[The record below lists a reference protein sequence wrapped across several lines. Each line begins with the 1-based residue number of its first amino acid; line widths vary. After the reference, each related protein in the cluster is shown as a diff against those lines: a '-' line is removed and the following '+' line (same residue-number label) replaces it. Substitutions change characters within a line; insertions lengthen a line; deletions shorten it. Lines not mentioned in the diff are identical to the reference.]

1 MSERYYNSNLQY
13 PNKDYQNNIMYKPKL
28 ISCLKNYNKQTL
40 MADIMAGIIV
50 GIVAL
55 PLAIAFGIASG
66 VSPEKGII
74 TAIVAGFMISV
85 FGGSKVQIG
94 GPTGA
99 FIVIIYGIIEQ
110 YGMSGLTIATLMAG
124 VFLVL
129 FGLLHLGTIIKY
141 IPYPIVVG
149 FTSGIAVTIFS
160 TQMKDFFGLT
170 IDKVPS
176 DFIEK
181 WICYFQNFDTIDLWS
196 LGIGVL
202 SVLIIVLLPKI
213 SKKIPGSLIA
223 IIATTIV
230 AIVLKQYAGVES
242 IETIGDR
249 FNISS
254 ELPGAEVPE
263 LSWLTIKGLVSPA
276 LTIAILGAIESLL
289 SATVAD
295 GVIGDR
301 HNSNNELI
309 GQGLANLVC
318 PLFGGIPATG
328 AIARTMTNIN
338 NGGKTPVAG
347 IIHAVVLLLIFL
359 FLMPLAQYIPM
370 ACLAGVLVVVSYNMC
385 GIPSF
390 LGILRNPKSDVTVL
404 LVTFFLTII
413 FDLTIAIEVGIVIAC
428 LLFMRRMAETSDVH
442 LVRDIDIEAES
453 DLSAHNDEHLVV
465 PSNVEMYEIDGP
477 YFFGA
482 GNKAE
487 ELMSRF
493 NEKPAV
499 RIIRMRHVPFIDSTG
514 IHNLT
519 NIIISSKQQG
529 IDVVLSGVNPKVHTV
544 LEKAHF
550 YDLIGEDHICP
561 HIDVALEKAKEL
573 ANN

>member
-1 MSERYYNSNLQY
+1 
-13 PNKDYQNNIMYKPKL
+13 MYKPKL
-28 ISCLKNYNKQTL
+28 VSCLRNYEKKTF
-40 MADIMAGIIV
+40 MADLMAGIIV

-74 TAIVAGFMISV
+74 TAIVAGLLISI

-110 YGMSGLTIATLMAG
+110 YGMSGLTIATFMAG

-129 FGLLHLGTIIKY
+129 LGVMRLGSIIKF

-149 FTSGIAVTIFS
+149 FTSGIAITIFT
-160 TQMKDFFGLT
+160 TQIKDLFGLQ

-181 WICYFQNFDTIDLWS
+181 WWCYIQNFSTMDIWS
-196 LGIGVL
+196 FAIGVL
-202 SVLIIVLLPKI
+202 SILIIVFTPKV
-213 SKKIPGSLIA
+213 SRKIPGSL
-223 IIATTIV
+223 V
-230 AIVLKQYAGVES
+230 AIVLTTVLVVVLKQYAGVDS

-249 FNISS
+249 FTISA
-254 ELPGAEVPE
+254 ELPGIEVPD
-263 LSWLTIKGLVSPA
+263 LSLSVLKGLISPA

-295 GVIGDR
+295 GVISDR

-309 GQGLANLVC
+309 GQGIANLVT
-318 PLFGGIPATG
+318 PLVGGIPATG

-347 IIHAVVLLLIFL
+347 IIHAIVLLLIFL

-370 ACLAGVLVVVSYNMC
+370 SCLAGVLVVVSYNMC

-428 LLFMRRMAETSDVH
+428 LLFMRRMAETSDVK
-442 LVRDIDIEAES
+442 LVSDIDVEEES
-453 DLSAHNDEHLVV
+453 DLQSNQDEHLIV
-465 PSNVEMYEIDGP
+465 PEGVEVYEINGP

-487 ELMSRF
+487 ELMSSLRDLP
-493 NEKPAV
+493 KV
-499 RIIRMRHVPFIDSTG
+499 RIIRMRRVPFIDSTG

-519 NIIISSKQQG
+519 NICITSKKQNVD
-529 IDVVLSGVNPKVHTV
+529 IVLSGVNQKVHAV

-550 YDLIGEDHICP
+550 YDIIGEDHICS
-561 HIDVALEKAKEL
+561 HIDLALEKAKEL
-573 ANN
+573 AAE